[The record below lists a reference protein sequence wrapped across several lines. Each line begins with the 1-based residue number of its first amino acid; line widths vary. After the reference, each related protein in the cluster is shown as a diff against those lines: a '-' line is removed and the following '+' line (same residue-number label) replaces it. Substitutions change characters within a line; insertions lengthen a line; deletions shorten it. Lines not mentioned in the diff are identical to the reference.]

1 MNVKAYVAGL
11 SYEELREKFKKGLR
25 NGNWRKLNR
34 MQKSLYMAAMEYA
47 RVTRKVI
54 VNGMLMEKLSP
65 LIQRLLETSG
75 ARVFRRGFKKAV
87 ELLQKSEE
95 NGVFAWAPRLR
106 DWLKD
111 PDYIFWLGICNL
123 KTE

>member
-1 MNVKAYVAGL
+1 MNAKAHRASL

-34 MQKSLYMAAMEYA
+34 MQKSLYMTAMGYA
-47 RVTRKVI
+47 RVTKKVI
-54 VNGMLMEKLSP
+54 VNEMIVEKLSS
-65 LIQRLLETSG
+65 LIERLLETPG
-75 ARVFRRGFKKAV
+75 VRIFRRGFKKAV

-95 NGVFAWAPRLR
+95 KGVFAWAPRLR

-111 PDYIFWLGICNL
+111 PDYIFWLG
-123 KTE
+123 TVRWS